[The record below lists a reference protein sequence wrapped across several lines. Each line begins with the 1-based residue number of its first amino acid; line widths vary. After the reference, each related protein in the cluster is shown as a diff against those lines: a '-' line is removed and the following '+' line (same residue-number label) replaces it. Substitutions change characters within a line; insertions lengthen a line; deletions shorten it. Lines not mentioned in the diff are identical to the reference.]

1 MDKLEPVATRIIK
14 ADNLLFSMIIVPIV
28 IIEEC
33 PRVKVY
39 VMVGNKM
46 GGDWIARVFD
56 LP

>member
-33 PRVKVY
+33 PRIKVY
-39 VMVGNKM
+39 VMVGNKL
-46 GGDWIARVFD
+46 GDWIARVFD